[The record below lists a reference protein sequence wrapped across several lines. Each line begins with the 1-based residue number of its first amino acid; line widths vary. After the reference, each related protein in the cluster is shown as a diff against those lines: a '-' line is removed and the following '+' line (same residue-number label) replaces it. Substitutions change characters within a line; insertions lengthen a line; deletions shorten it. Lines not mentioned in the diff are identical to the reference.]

1 MDGSA
6 KVLFLQNVIGLISI
20 MERSIYIAEHAIE
33 RLAHDVYDDC
43 VGIAKMNDLEK
54 WWAIEKFKEY
64 FRQREKEAENLK

>member
-1 MDGSA
+1 
-6 KVLFLQNVIGLISI
+6 

-43 VGIAKMNDLEK
+43 VGIAKINDLEK